1 MYFSSLQKWDVQT
14 SDRFVRES
22 ICCQIFAKR
31 IYARDNPSLEAASS
45 SLLLHIYIYT
55 YSRTQSDRIHIPLI
69 MTVLR
74 EMVANNIHQQINKI
88 FSPVL
93 VQYSVRLFAPSI
105 KTNYNPLH
113 KVFFL
118 SKCIATLQIRMR
130 ISIKLRDPDLFDAS
144 SIRVC
149 FLNLLKQLQFVEKFF
164 F

>member
-1 MYFSSLQKWDVQT
+1 MYFSSLQKWDVQR

-74 EMVANNIHQQINKI
+74 EMVANNIHQQINRYVRL
-88 FSPVL
+88 FL
-93 VQYSVRLFAPSI
+93 YSICSIRLFAPSI

-130 ISIKLRDPDLFDAS
+130 LDQHKIAGSR
-144 SIRVC
+144 
-149 FLNLLKQLQFVEKFF
+149 FV
-164 F
+164 

>member
-88 FSPVL
+88 FPPVF

-113 KVFFL
+113 KVFFFVKMHSNAANSDL
-118 SKCIATLQIRMR
+118 DQHKIAGSRFVYCQLDT
-130 ISIKLRDPDLFDAS
+130 S
-144 SIRVC
+144 
-149 FLNLLKQLQFVEKFF
+149 FLNLLKQLKFVDKVFF
-164 F
+164 

>member
-74 EMVANNIHQQINKI
+74 EMVANNIILSKSI
-88 FSPVL
+88 RYF
-93 VQYSVRLFAPSI
+93 RLFLYSI
-105 KTNYNPLH
+105 VYDCLPQ
-113 KVFFL
+113 V
-118 SKCIATLQIRMR
+118 
-130 ISIKLRDPDLFDAS
+130 
-144 SIRVC
+144 
-149 FLNLLKQLQFVEKFF
+149 LKQIITRYIKFF
-164 F
+164 FVKMHSNAANPNADQHKIAGSRFVWCQLDLSLFS

>member
-1 MYFSSLQKWDVQT
+1 MYFSSQKWDVQR

-88 FSPVL
+88 FPPVF

-113 KVFFL
+113 KVFF
-118 SKCIATLQIRMR
+118 CQIA
-130 ISIKLRDPDLFDAS
+130 
-144 SIRVC
+144 
-149 FLNLLKQLQFVEKFF
+149 
-164 F
+164 

>member
-14 SDRFVRES
+14 SDGFVRES

-74 EMVANNIHQQINKI
+74 EMVANNIHQQINRYVRL
-88 FSPVL
+88 FL
-93 VQYSVRLFAPSI
+93 YSICSIRLFAPSI

-113 KVFFL
+113 KVFF
-118 SKCIATLQIRMR
+118 CQIA
-130 ISIKLRDPDLFDAS
+130 
-144 SIRVC
+144 
-149 FLNLLKQLQFVEKFF
+149 
-164 F
+164 